1 MNTKKTILTNESEI
15 IIKKTTAV
23 RIVTVMISLILG
35 GISLFYMCGAYCLS
49 FDYKC
54 VYGFSSDYT
63 FIISDVLLII
73 ANALFIICAF
83 GILFGIIGKINRN
96 ILNVSFALASIISAL
111 IFFYNFIGIIDSV
124 PTGIST
130 EEMFVRLTA
139 VHAVYAALVFLILR
153 FVGFFLLKNCKAIH

>member
-83 GILFGIIGKINRN
+83 GILFGIIRKINQN
-96 ILNVSFALASIISAL
+96 ILNVSFTLASIISSL

-130 EEMFVRLTA
+130 EEMFVRLAT
-139 VHAVYAALVFLILR
+139 VHIVYAALVFLILR
-153 FVGFFLLKNCKAIH
+153 FVGFFLLKKLKAIN